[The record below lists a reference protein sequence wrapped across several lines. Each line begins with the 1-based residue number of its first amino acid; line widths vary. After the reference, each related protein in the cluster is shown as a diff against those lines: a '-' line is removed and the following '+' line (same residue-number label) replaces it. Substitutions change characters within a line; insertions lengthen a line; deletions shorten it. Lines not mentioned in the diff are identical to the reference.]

1 MTAMNPPPAFVRPA
15 RFSAAEWDARVQLAA
30 AYRIFDHL
38 GWTELIYNHISLRVP
53 DEHGHYLINPFGLH
67 YSEVCASNL
76 VKVDLEGRI
85 VGHADWPIN
94 PAGITFHGAIHAT
107 LPDAHCVMHLHTTE
121 TQAVCCLKDGLAF
134 TNFYAAQLYGKVAY
148 HDFEGI
154 TVHAD
159 EGARILKS
167 AEGRPVL
174 LLRNHGPV
182 TIGATVAQALV
193 LMWTVTRACEVQL
206 ATQSMGE
213 AIPIPPAGAREV
225 RRRLVP
231 VQREVQRRRGCL
243 RRAASAGRSQ
253 GPELPPVARRAGA
266 VSPASSPGSRRA
278 AFRSARCSS
287 RRPGCGRPRTP
298 ARACRGCGASGRTRS
313 CAAAPSCRTAGCR

>member
-1 MTAMNPPPAFVRPA
+1 MTTPTSPGAFIRPS
-15 RFSAAEWDARVQLAA
+15 RFSPAEWEARVQLAA
-30 AYRIFDHL
+30 AYRIFDLL

-53 DEHGHYLINPFGLH
+53 DEEAHYLINPFGLH

-76 VKVDLEGRI
+76 VKVDLAGRI

-107 LPDAHCVMHLHTTE
+107 LPDAHCVMHLHTTA
-121 TQAVCCLKDGLAF
+121 TQAVCSLKDGLAF

-182 TIGATVAQALV
+182 TIGATLPQALS
-193 LMWTVTRACEVQL
+193 LMWLVQRACEIQL
-206 ATQSMGE
+206 AMKGAGE
-213 AIPIPPAGAREV
+213 PIVIPRPVLERCVADSLNFNPKYGAGEDSFAALQ
-225 RRRLVP
+225 RLVD
-231 VQREVQRRRGCL
+231 RRD
-243 RRAASAGRSQ
+243 
-253 GPELPPVARRAGA
+253 
-266 VSPASSPGSRRA
+266 PGYRL
-278 AFRSARCSS
+278 
-287 RRPGCGRPRTP
+287 
-298 ARACRGCGASGRTRS
+298 
-313 CAAAPSCRTAGCR
+313 

>member
-1 MTAMNPPPAFVRPA
+1 MNFVRPE
-15 RFSAAEWDARVQLAA
+15 RFGPEEWEARVQLAA

-53 DEHGHYLINPFGLH
+53 GEPQHYLINPFGLH
-67 YSEVCASNL
+67 YSEVSASNL

-85 VGHADWPIN
+85 VGHSDWPTN

-107 LPDAHCVMHLHTTE
+107 LPDAHSVMHLHTTA
-121 TQAVCCLKDGLAF
+121 TQAVCCLKEGLSF

-159 EGARILKS
+159 EGERILRS

-182 TIGATVAQALV
+182 TIGETLPHALL
-193 LMWTVTRACEVQL
+193 LMWTVNRACEVQL
-206 ATQSMGE
+206 AMQGKGE
-213 AIPIPPAGAREV
+213 AVTIARTVLEKCVADALQFNPKYGAGQDSFAALQ
-225 RRRLVP
+225 RLID
-231 VQREVQRRRGCL
+231 RKD
-243 RRAASAGRSQ
+243 
-253 GPELPPVARRAGA
+253 
-266 VSPASSPGSRRA
+266 
-278 AFRSARCSS
+278 
-287 RRPGCGRPRTP
+287 
-298 ARACRGCGASGRTRS
+298 
-313 CAAAPSCRTAGCR
+313 PSYRM